1 MIFSGLLKI
10 EEEAEEG
17 SWYGLSPKC
26 YYLGTQ
32 ADHKIGTKG
41 VPKKC
46 DMSAEEFKT
55 ALYDP
60 ECTITRNF
68 NCLQFD
74 KKIGSVCMTNI
85 TKKSLNAA
93 YSKMFVSDDLVT
105 CKSWDSVQN

>member
-32 ADHKIGTKG
+32 TDHKIGTKG

-105 CKSWDSVQN
+105 CKSWDSN